1 MVEVTRLPDA
11 TLITVRCSAAVFDLV
26 GLPGGLA
33 FPREA
38 NRFAT
43 VETTKILWVGPDD
56 WMIVDERDEAPDLLA
71 ELESAFAGYDAAV
84 IDVSGNRAR
93 FRVSGSDA
101 RALMN
106 RACAL
111 DLDPPH
117 FAAGHCAGT
126 LVARAQAFVM
136 QIDDAPS
143 YELLVRRSFAPYL
156 ADWLV
161 TAAQGLRFSTDAQLF
176 PGSAA
181 TRPHPA

>member
-1 MVEVTRLPDA
+1 MAEVTRLPDA
-11 TLITVRCSAAVFDLV
+11 TLITVRCTAAVLDLA
-26 GLPGGLA
+26 GLPAGLA

-43 VETTKILWVGPDD
+43 VGITRILWVGPDD
-56 WMIVDERDEAPDLLA
+56 WMIVDERAEASDLLA
-71 ELESAFAGYDAAV
+71 ALESAFAGHDAAV
-84 IDVSGNRAR
+84 IDVSGNRVR

-117 FAAGHCAGT
+117 FGAGHCAGT
-126 LVARAQAFVM
+126 LVARVQAFVM
-136 QIDDAPS
+136 QVDDAPS
-143 YELLVRRSFAPYL
+143 FELLVRRSFAAYI

-161 TAAQGLRFSTDAQLF
+161 TAAQGLRFSADAQQS
-176 PGSAA
+176 PG
-181 TRPHPA
+181 